1 MLLPNDSAPPG
12 HLRIATSP
20 LIVIGHEIF
29 QLTSVSFKQS
39 EVSVTRDHFTVI
51 NINTVLHIIYNIN
64 SYAVE
69 TDGQGG
75 HDPSQFMASI

>member
-29 QLTSVSFKQS
+29 QFTSVSFKQS
-39 EVSVTRDHFTVI
+39 EASATRDHVTLI
-51 NINTVLHIIYNIN
+51 NINTVLHISNI
-64 SYAVE
+64 
-69 TDGQGG
+69 
-75 HDPSQFMASI
+75 SIIILIHTK

>member
-29 QLTSVSFKQS
+29 QFTSVSFKQS
-39 EVSVTRDHFTVI
+39 EVSVTRDHVTLI
-51 NINTVLHIIYNIN
+51 NITVLHISNIRIIILIH
-64 SYAVE
+64 
-69 TDGQGG
+69 TK
-75 HDPSQFMASI
+75 